1 MAGGGGKG
9 QGPAGAEDRSPEMEG
24 GSYLDGI
31 EMVHAGRDSIKVRLH
46 P

>member
-1 MAGGGGKG
+1 
-9 QGPAGAEDRSPEMEG
+9 MEG

-31 EMVHAGRDSIKVRLH
+31 EMVHAGRDSIKLLLR